1 MIAARRSDH
10 PALASADSYGLSKLA
25 EQPVRLHSGVY
36 WLSEVQHRQK
46 RSDGSH
52 YARLVLDDARGVVI
66 GLIWPEWLHQ
76 LGDVQSPGPVFV
88 TGQLRG
94 QGDDR
99 CLHVERL
106 RPVSGEAL
114 ETGSGLLPRRLCP
127 VAALPWLDA
136 LVAFE
141 RGLTGSL
148 RRFLGDVLRD
158 PRIGIP
164 FMRCKASQNHHHAWP
179 GGLLAHSMEM
189 LPLVPLLVETVMPD
203 DEDAVVLTQIG
214 LLLHD
219 VGKVLTVGES
229 VRPKAVG
236 AADPTHEAIGLE
248 LMRPH
253 LGRLRPFA
261 PKQARVLH
269 YLLAFLAADPRQR
282 GYPES
287 LLVDIVRQLDQLST
301 AMDLGRGLM
310 PASSPPAQ
318 SG

>member
-1 MIAARRSDH
+1 VIAARRSDH
-10 PALASADSYGLSKLA
+10 PELASGDFGGLSQ
-25 EQPVRLHSGVY
+25 QPVGLHGSVY

-46 RSDGSH
+46 RTDGAR

-66 GLIWPEWLHQ
+66 GLLWPEWLHQ
-76 LGDVQSPGPVFV
+76 LGDVRSPGPVFV
-88 TGQLRG
+88 SGRLRG

-114 ETGSGLLPRRLCP
+114 ETGAGLLPRRLCP
-127 VAALPWLDA
+127 VAALPWLDE

-141 RGLTGSL
+141 RGLTGPL

-189 LPLVPLLVETVMPD
+189 LPLVPSLVGTVMAD
-203 DEDAVVLTQIG
+203 EEDAVVLTQIG

-219 VGKVLTVGES
+219 VGKVLAVGES
-229 VRPKAVG
+229 VRPKGVA

-253 LGRLRPFA
+253 LARLRSFA
-261 PKQARVLH
+261 PDQARVLH
-269 YLLAFLAADPRQR
+269 YLFAYLAAEPRKR
-282 GYPES
+282 GYPGS
-287 LLVDIVRQLDQLST
+287 LLVDVVRQLDQLST